1 MINELCVK
9 MCEKGGLIYNMRQN
23 FFINYGVCLYSILS
37 RISYISL
44 KIKKA
49 VSNEDLISNF
59 KIEDEKSVNAE
70 TNQKL
75 SESNSLKVGS
85 KRI

>member
-1 MINELCVK
+1 
-9 MCEKGGLIYNMRQN
+9 MCEKGGLLHNMRQN

-49 VSNEDLISNF
+49 LSNEDLISNY
-59 KIEDEKSVNAE
+59 KIEE
-70 TNQKL
+70 QK
-75 SESNSLKVGS
+75 
-85 KRI
+85 